1 MASPRA
7 KQPDSE
13 AIPLLEAVLPDHPSV
28 CAAVAAVAA
37 EADVSKAA
45 LLKAWQRVGGGA
57 GPRHGDHLLMSDQD
71 EALLSVV
78 QAFSINNF
86 ALSSMQIAEVVHRRW
101 GLAVFLLWVRK
112 WGDSHR
118 QWLGWRA

>member
-13 AIPLLEAVLPDHPSV
+13 AIPLLEAALPDHPSV

-37 EADVSKAA
+37 EADLSEAA
-45 LLKAWQRVGGGA
+45 LLQAWQRVGGGA
-57 GPRHGDHLLMSDQD
+57 KPGHGNNLLMSEQD

-101 GLAVFLLWVRK
+101 GLAVSLLLVRK
-112 WGDSHR
+112 WVDSHR
-118 QWLGWRA
+118 QWLGWRT